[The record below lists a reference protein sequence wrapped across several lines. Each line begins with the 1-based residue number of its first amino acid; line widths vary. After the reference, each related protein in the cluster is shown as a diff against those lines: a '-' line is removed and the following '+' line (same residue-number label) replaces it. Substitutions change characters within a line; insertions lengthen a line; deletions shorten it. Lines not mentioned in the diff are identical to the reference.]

1 MKILSEISAGE
12 LLDKI
17 TILEIKID
25 KIKNEDDK
33 KEVLKEYKS
42 LKKIQ
47 EDNIEFN
54 EEIKK
59 LYNDLKQ
66 TNSKLWEIEDKL
78 RVFEKE
84 KKFDNEFIK
93 LARGVYFN
101 NDDRSKIKLKINQFA
116 KTSVYN
122 SLERGPGNGM
132 FSKDF
137 GSWAQNY
144 FLDII
149 ERYNLAKFHVY
160 SIFEN
165 LKRAVVSLNTFKN
178 SRKKITV
185 ILGPWVNTG

>member
-25 KIKNEDDK
+25 KIKNDEDK
-33 KEVLKEYKS
+33 KQVLKEYKS

-59 LYNDLKQ
+59 LYSDLKQ

-78 RVFEKE
+78 RIFEKE
-84 KKFDNEFIK
+84 KKFDKDFIE

-101 NDDRSKIKLKINQFA
+101 NDDRSKIKLKINKLLKSNIREVKQY
-116 KTSVYN
+116 VDYN
-122 SLERGPGNGM
+122 
-132 FSKDF
+132 
-137 GSWAQNY
+137 
-144 FLDII
+144 
-149 ERYNLAKFHVY
+149 
-160 SIFEN
+160 
-165 LKRAVVSLNTFKN
+165 
-178 SRKKITV
+178 
-185 ILGPWVNTG
+185 

>member
-42 LKKIQ
+42 LKKTQ
-47 EDNIEFN
+47 EENIEFN

-59 LYNDLKQ
+59 LYNELKQ

-78 RVFEKE
+78 RILEKE
-84 KKFDNEFIK
+84 KKLDNDFIE

-101 NDDRSKIKLKINQFA
+101 NDDRAKIKLKINKLLKSNIREIKQY
-116 KTSVYN
+116 VEYN
-122 SLERGPGNGM
+122 
-132 FSKDF
+132 
-137 GSWAQNY
+137 
-144 FLDII
+144 
-149 ERYNLAKFHVY
+149 
-160 SIFEN
+160 
-165 LKRAVVSLNTFKN
+165 
-178 SRKKITV
+178 
-185 ILGPWVNTG
+185 

>member
-54 EEIKK
+54 QEIKK

-78 RVFEKE
+78 RIFEKE
-84 KKFDNEFIK
+84 KKFDKDFIE

-101 NDDRSKIKLKINQFA
+101 NDDRSKIKLKINKLLKSNIREIKQY
-116 KTSVYN
+116 VEYN
-122 SLERGPGNGM
+122 
-132 FSKDF
+132 
-137 GSWAQNY
+137 
-144 FLDII
+144 
-149 ERYNLAKFHVY
+149 
-160 SIFEN
+160 
-165 LKRAVVSLNTFKN
+165 
-178 SRKKITV
+178 
-185 ILGPWVNTG
+185 

>member
-42 LKKIQ
+42 LKKTQEENIQ
-47 EDNIEFN
+47 FN

-59 LYNDLKQ
+59 LYNELKQ

-78 RVFEKE
+78 RILEKE
-84 KKFDNEFIK
+84 KKLDKDFIK

-101 NDDRSKIKLKINQFA
+101 NDERSKIKLKINKLLKSNIREVKQY
-116 KTSVYN
+116 VEYN
-122 SLERGPGNGM
+122 
-132 FSKDF
+132 
-137 GSWAQNY
+137 
-144 FLDII
+144 
-149 ERYNLAKFHVY
+149 
-160 SIFEN
+160 
-165 LKRAVVSLNTFKN
+165 
-178 SRKKITV
+178 
-185 ILGPWVNTG
+185 

>member
-42 LKKIQ
+42 LKKTQEENIQ
-47 EDNIEFN
+47 FN

-59 LYNDLKQ
+59 LYNELKQ

-78 RVFEKE
+78 RILEKE
-84 KKFDNEFIK
+84 KKLDEDFIK

-101 NDDRSKIKLKINQFA
+101 NDERSKIKLKINKLLKSNIREIKQY
-116 KTSVYN
+116 VEYN
-122 SLERGPGNGM
+122 
-132 FSKDF
+132 
-137 GSWAQNY
+137 
-144 FLDII
+144 
-149 ERYNLAKFHVY
+149 
-160 SIFEN
+160 
-165 LKRAVVSLNTFKN
+165 
-178 SRKKITV
+178 
-185 ILGPWVNTG
+185 

>member
-42 LKKIQ
+42 LKKTQDENIQ
-47 EDNIEFN
+47 FN

-59 LYNDLKQ
+59 LYNELKQ

-78 RVFEKE
+78 RILEKE
-84 KKFDNEFIK
+84 KKLDEDFIK

-101 NDDRSKIKLKINQFA
+101 NDERSKIKLKINKLLKSNIREIKQY
-116 KTSVYN
+116 VEYN
-122 SLERGPGNGM
+122 
-132 FSKDF
+132 
-137 GSWAQNY
+137 
-144 FLDII
+144 
-149 ERYNLAKFHVY
+149 
-160 SIFEN
+160 
-165 LKRAVVSLNTFKN
+165 
-178 SRKKITV
+178 
-185 ILGPWVNTG
+185 

>member
-47 EDNIEFN
+47 EDNIKFN

-93 LARGVYFN
+93 LARDVYFN
-101 NDDRSKIKLKINQFA
+101 NDDRSKIKLKINKLLKSNIREVKQY
-116 KTSVYN
+116 VDYN
-122 SLERGPGNGM
+122 
-132 FSKDF
+132 
-137 GSWAQNY
+137 
-144 FLDII
+144 
-149 ERYNLAKFHVY
+149 
-160 SIFEN
+160 
-165 LKRAVVSLNTFKN
+165 
-178 SRKKITV
+178 
-185 ILGPWVNTG
+185 

>member
-54 EEIKK
+54 QEIKK

-101 NDDRSKIKLKINQFA
+101 NDDRSKIKLKINKLLKSNIREVKQY
-116 KTSVYN
+116 VDYN
-122 SLERGPGNGM
+122 
-132 FSKDF
+132 
-137 GSWAQNY
+137 
-144 FLDII
+144 
-149 ERYNLAKFHVY
+149 
-160 SIFEN
+160 
-165 LKRAVVSLNTFKN
+165 
-178 SRKKITV
+178 
-185 ILGPWVNTG
+185 

>member
-1 MKILSEISAGE
+1 MKIQSEISAGE

-54 EEIKK
+54 KEIKK

-78 RVFEKE
+78 RIFEKE
-84 KKFDNEFIK
+84 KKFDKDFIE

-101 NDDRSKIKLKINQFA
+101 NDDRSKIKLKINKLLKSNIREIKQY
-116 KTSVYN
+116 VEYN
-122 SLERGPGNGM
+122 
-132 FSKDF
+132 
-137 GSWAQNY
+137 
-144 FLDII
+144 
-149 ERYNLAKFHVY
+149 
-160 SIFEN
+160 
-165 LKRAVVSLNTFKN
+165 
-178 SRKKITV
+178 
-185 ILGPWVNTG
+185 

>member
-78 RVFEKE
+78 RIFEKE
-84 KKFDNEFIK
+84 KKLDNDFIE

-101 NDDRSKIKLKINQFA
+101 NDDRSKIKLKINKLLKSNIREIKQY
-116 KTSVYN
+116 VEYN
-122 SLERGPGNGM
+122 
-132 FSKDF
+132 
-137 GSWAQNY
+137 
-144 FLDII
+144 
-149 ERYNLAKFHVY
+149 
-160 SIFEN
+160 
-165 LKRAVVSLNTFKN
+165 
-178 SRKKITV
+178 
-185 ILGPWVNTG
+185 

>member
-78 RVFEKE
+78 RIFEKE

-101 NDDRSKIKLKINQFA
+101 NDDRSKIKLKINKLLKSNIREIKQY
-116 KTSVYN
+116 VEYN
-122 SLERGPGNGM
+122 
-132 FSKDF
+132 
-137 GSWAQNY
+137 
-144 FLDII
+144 
-149 ERYNLAKFHVY
+149 
-160 SIFEN
+160 
-165 LKRAVVSLNTFKN
+165 
-178 SRKKITV
+178 
-185 ILGPWVNTG
+185 

>member
-78 RVFEKE
+78 RILEKE
-84 KKFDNEFIK
+84 KKLDKDFIE

-101 NDDRSKIKLKINQFA
+101 NDERSKIKLKINKLLKSNIREIKQY
-116 KTSVYN
+116 VEYN
-122 SLERGPGNGM
+122 
-132 FSKDF
+132 
-137 GSWAQNY
+137 
-144 FLDII
+144 
-149 ERYNLAKFHVY
+149 
-160 SIFEN
+160 
-165 LKRAVVSLNTFKN
+165 
-178 SRKKITV
+178 
-185 ILGPWVNTG
+185 

>member
-78 RVFEKE
+78 RIFEKE
-84 KKFDNEFIK
+84 KKFDKEFIK

-101 NDDRSKIKLKINQFA
+101 NDDRSKIKLKINKLLKSNIREVKQY
-116 KTSVYN
+116 VDYN
-122 SLERGPGNGM
+122 YE
-132 FSKDF
+132 
-137 GSWAQNY
+137 
-144 FLDII
+144 
-149 ERYNLAKFHVY
+149 
-160 SIFEN
+160 
-165 LKRAVVSLNTFKN
+165 
-178 SRKKITV
+178 
-185 ILGPWVNTG
+185 

>member
-42 LKKIQ
+42 LKKTQDENIQ
-47 EDNIEFN
+47 FN

-59 LYNDLKQ
+59 LYDELKQ

-78 RVFEKE
+78 RIFEKE
-84 KKFDNEFIK
+84 KKFDKDFIE

-101 NDDRSKIKLKINQFA
+101 NDDRSKIKLKIN
-116 KTSVYN
+116 K
-122 SLERGPGNGM
+122 L
-132 FSKDF
+132 
-137 GSWAQNY
+137 
-144 FLDII
+144 
-149 ERYNLAKFHVY
+149 
-160 SIFEN
+160 
-165 LKRAVVSLNTFKN
+165 LKSNIREIKQYVEYV
-178 SRKKITV
+178 
-185 ILGPWVNTG
+185 